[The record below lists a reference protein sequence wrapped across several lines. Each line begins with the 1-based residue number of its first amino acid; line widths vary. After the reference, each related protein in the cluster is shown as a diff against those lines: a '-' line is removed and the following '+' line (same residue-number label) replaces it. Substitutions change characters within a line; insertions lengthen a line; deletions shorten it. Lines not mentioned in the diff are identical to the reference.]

1 MSTPQSKAG
10 FVQNCLIPFP
20 GDDLDPVGQRI
31 RDMEAAIDN
40 LREVNI
46 KRLYGDSVRIAAAAI
61 QLHSMAEDLT
71 RLAREVID
79 QPMAAE

>member
-1 MSTPQSKAG
+1 MMVRNVLMHPHPA
-10 FVQNCLIPFP
+10 
-20 GDDLDPVGQRI
+20 DDDIDPVGQRI

-40 LREVNI
+40 LREVNV

-61 QLHSMAEDLT
+61 KLHSMAEDLT

-79 QPMAAE
+79 QPMEAAE